1 MCFHVPGTSKSFKF
15 GYNIKIMQKGYK
27 KTTILKFFSESQWM
41 VQTDKGQYLST
52 FFAANEEFEG

>member
-1 MCFHVPGTSKSFKF
+1 
-15 GYNIKIMQKGYK
+15 MQKGYK